1 MSEYN
6 SNSNKK
12 IKQVTTGKQLNDKK
26 SVAVNTVKK
35 GGSFV
40 MDELV
45 LPMVKRTTHDII
57 TNILDV
63 LSGTVDTL
71 FGVPRQKSRSGYN
84 RERVSYFKYY
94 DTDDRMTRN
103 YRSGILGANDRLDD
117 ILIPTRGEAEDV
129 LDCLQDIIN
138 KYDSVSI
145 ADYKELVGVDTS
157 FTDNKY
163 GWTNI
168 RNAQVKRC
176 RDGYV
181 IKMPRALPLD

>member
-1 MSEYN
+1 MPEYN

-45 LPMVKRTTHDII
+45 LPMIKRTTHDII

-71 FGVPRQKSRSGYN
+71 FGVPRQKSRSG
-84 RERVSYFKYY
+84 
-94 DTDDRMTRN
+94 
-103 YRSGILGANDRLDD
+103 
-117 ILIPTRGEAEDV
+117 
-129 LDCLQDIIN
+129 
-138 KYDSVSI
+138 
-145 ADYKELVGVDTS
+145 
-157 FTDNKY
+157 
-163 GWTNI
+163 
-168 RNAQVKRC
+168 
-176 RDGYV
+176 
-181 IKMPRALPLD
+181 